1 MKKNKQYV
9 FGLFALILLALAC
22 ANPLAVPAPQ
32 EPANLE
38 TVVAATFAALTAAP
52 NDGAPLPSTPEPGDS
67 PSGLLPH
74 PILYLANDAAQIT
87 QVYRL
92 GTDGKSITQ
101 LTFEPES
108 VEEFDVSLADGSL
121 AFVTNNQLF
130 TANAD
135 GSNRKMIVDG
145 GVQDANN
152 PFLTNVS
159 NPVFSPN
166 GQTLAYGYKGLN
178 FYSITSGQSNRVLED
193 QITDFDGGLSV
204 PKELYFPERYSA
216 DGSLLLV
223 TLGYYEGASTAI
235 YYLNG
240 GSLIRLSG
248 GEGSIICCGDYSLSN
263 DAAMLFSASPTFGMF
278 NAGLWRVDTKSG
290 VVTSLLQS
298 GFESNPVEVADNPF
312 IAPDGQLYYFYAS
325 VPNTGDMINRPPLQL
340 VRSGADGVSG
350 RTVLRPET
358 FTSMNEALWDPDGRF
373 VIVANAQSDQIY
385 MGGAAEL
392 YPTDGSPMTALLPF
406 AMEMRWGP

>member
-1 MKKNKQYV
+1 MKQNKQYL
-9 FGLFALILLALAC
+9 FGFIALILLALAC
-22 ANPLAVPAPQ
+22 ANPLAAPSPQ
-32 EPANLE
+32 EPANVE
-38 TVVAATFAALTAAP
+38 TVVAATFAALTAVP
-52 NDGAPLPSTPEPGDS
+52 SNGDPLPSTPEPGGS
-67 PSGLLPH
+67 PSGLLPR
-74 PILYLANDAAQIT
+74 PILYLTNDGAQIT

-92 GTDGKSITQ
+92 GIDGKSITQ
-101 LTFEPES
+101 LTFEPVN
-108 VEEFDVSLADGSL
+108 VEEFDVSLVDGSI

-130 TANAD
+130 TVNAD
-135 GSNRKMIVDG
+135 GSNRKLIVDG
-145 GVQDANN
+145 GAQDVNN

-178 FYSITSGQSNRVLED
+178 FYSLASGQSNLVLED
-193 QITDFDGGLSV
+193 QVNQLDGGLSV
-204 PKELYFPERYSA
+204 PQELYFPERYST
-216 DGSLLLV
+216 DGSKLLV

-240 GSLIRLSG
+240 GALVRLTG
-248 GEGSIICCGDYSLSN
+248 GEGSIICCGDYSLSS
-263 DAAMLFSASPTFGMF
+263 DASMLYSASPTFGMF
-278 NAGLWRVDTKSG
+278 NAGLWRVDTNTG

-325 VPNTGDMINRPPLQL
+325 VPNTGDMVNRPPLQL
-340 VRSGADGVSG
+340 VRSGLDGVSG

-358 FTSMNEALWDPDGRF
+358 FTSMNEALWAPDGSF

-392 YPTDGSPMTALLPF
+392 YPTDGGPMTALLPF
-406 AMEMRWGP
+406 AMELRWGP